1 MKIFIKNKI
10 LQKIIIAILLVVILS
25 ISIATPKVYAWGIED
40 IPGTIVKELTQLI
53 VVLVD
58 SVNGMLNHVMLGVE
72 WDDLMLAEDDNNLD
86 PDSGSWLAVT
96 DEQLAKAE
104 KNGTVENY
112 KADDIDD
119 NVLGLA
125 EINIVPNILY
135 SPENIFANKIAAFDV
150 NFLSPN
156 KYTAVTNR
164 EDTDAKEKSKSS
176 AEILSST
183 IATWYRS
190 FRNIAVV
197 GLLSV
202 LIYLGIR
209 ILISSTAPDKAK
221 YKELLKDWFVALCLV
236 FVIHFI
242 MSFVLMLTDRVNDL
256 FSSTIDDG
264 IIIKIDNGT
273 RFRTN
278 LVGFI
283 RFQVNFDNA
292 HQVVSYAIMYIAIF
306 IYTIMFTFTYFKRFL
321 YMAFFTMIAPLVA
334 LTYPIDRAGDR
345 KSPSV

>member
-25 ISIATPKVYAWGIED
+25 ISVATPKVYALGIED

-53 VVLVD
+53 VFLVD
-58 SVNGMLNHVMLGVE
+58 SVNGMLNQVMLGVE
-72 WDDLMLAEDDNNLD
+72 WDDLMLVEDDNNLD

-96 DEQLAKAE
+96 DAQLAKAE
-104 KNGTVENY
+104 ENGTVENY
-112 KADDIDD
+112 KKDDVDD
-119 NVLGLA
+119 DVLGFGKDT
-125 EINIVPNILY
+125 VPNILY
-135 SPENIFANKIAAFDV
+135 SPENIFANKIAALDV

-156 KYTAVTNR
+156 RYTAVTNR
-164 EDTDAKEKSKSS
+164 EDTDAAEKAKSS

-183 IATWYRS
+183 IATWYRA

-209 ILISSTAPDKAK
+209 ILVSSTAPDKAK

-264 IIIKIDNGT
+264 IIIKIDDGT

-283 RFQVNFDNA
+283 RWQINNNNA
-292 HQVVSYAIMYIAIF
+292 YQVVSYAIMYIAIF

-345 KSPSV
+345 KSPSI